1 MTLKNV
7 TLKISELQRKC
18 KNNAKKLHK
27 NLVSPEKSST
37 FAADFAMNESGA

>member
-1 MTLKNV
+1 M
-7 TLKISELQRKC
+7 LKISHLRRKC
-18 KNNAKKLHK
+18 KVFQKKLHK